1 MKSYIVGLTGQS
13 GSGKTTVCDAFK
25 SQGFYIINA
34 DLISKEITKN
44 NKTCILELQS
54 AFGEEFIDNGVLN
67 RKKLGS
73 LVFDNRNE
81 LDKLMSITFPYI
93 IDEINS
99 RISKIG
105 SDKLVL
111 IDAPTLFESGL
122 NKRCDTIVS
131 VIADKNLRLDRIIN
145 RDKISKIEAENRFSS
160 QLSEDFFR
168 ENSDCVIEN
177 NGSVNELIKK
187 AVLTA
192 QNIKEIYYGKKG
204 KAKE

>member
-13 GSGKTTVCDAFK
+13 GAGKTTVCDAFK

-34 DLISKEITKN
+34 DLISKEITEN
-44 NKTCILELQS
+44 NKTCILELQA

-73 LVFDNRNE
+73 LVFDNRDE

-93 IDEINS
+93 LDEINS

-160 QLSEDFFR
+160 QLPEDFFR

-192 QNIKEIYYGKKG
+192 QNIKEIYYGKKS

>member
-13 GSGKTTVCDAFK
+13 GAGKTTVCDAFK

-34 DLISKEITKN
+34 DLISKEITEN
-44 NKTCILELQS
+44 NKTCILELQA

-73 LVFDNRNE
+73 LVFDNRDE

-93 IDEINS
+93 LDEINS

-192 QNIKEIYYGKKG
+192 QNIKEIYYGKKD